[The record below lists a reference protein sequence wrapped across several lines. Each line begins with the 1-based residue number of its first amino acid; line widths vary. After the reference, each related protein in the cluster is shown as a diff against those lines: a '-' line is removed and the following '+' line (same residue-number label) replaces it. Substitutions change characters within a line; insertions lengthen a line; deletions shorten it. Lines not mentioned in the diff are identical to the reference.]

1 MGRHKGIR
9 NRLTFRMSQRVT
21 YKGKR
26 AIVINN
32 TSLSLLGKIKI
43 SIQSENEQPFGSD
56 ERLEVFENDPDL
68 VKGWK
73 R

>member
-1 MGRHKGIR
+1 MGRFKGGH
-9 NRLTFRMSQRVT
+9 NSCQFRMGQRVT

-32 TSLSLLGKIKI
+32 ISLSLLKKIKI
-43 SIQSENEQPFGSD
+43 SIEGTDKRFGKD

-68 VKGWK
+68 VKGWQ

>member
-9 NRLTFRMSQRVT
+9 NRRTFRQSQHVT
-21 YKGKR
+21 YKGER

-32 TSLSLLGKIKI
+32 ASLSLLRKIVI
-43 SIQSENEQPFGSD
+43 STRAGT
-56 ERLEVFENDPDL
+56 RLEVFENDPDL